1 MGFVLPNK
9 PVIER
14 VERED
19 GRKFCVVPLRAFR
32 EKRLSLSQL
41 RILGIYASYC
51 NNAGMSF
58 VSCTALG
65 RDYGCS
71 KSYMALML
79 QKIEKVGYII
89 RVKKQGVPGIRG
101 CVRRMVYDASIS
113 TDDAIGISQSRLVE
127 PIHPLAKPKEHIY
140 MTGIKRG
147 RGRPRKVVEMNTC
160 ESGNK
165 VSELIVNPVQSG
177 ESLLNWGEVM
187 GISGNSVR
195 TEDHILTL
203 SKMTEAGIT
212 LTQLRVY
219 LSTL

>member
-1 MGFVLPNK
+1 MGFVLPDK

-32 EKRLSLSQL
+32 EKKLSLSQL
-41 RILGIYASYC
+41 RILGLYASYC

-79 QKIEKVGYII
+79 QKIEKVGYIT
-89 RVKKQGVPGIRG
+89 RVKKHGVPGIRG
-101 CVRRMVYDASIS
+101 CVRRMVYDVTIN
-113 TDDAIGISQSRLVE
+113 TEDAIGISQSQLVE
-127 PIHPLAKPKEHIY
+127 PIHPLKGVKMSA
-140 MTGIKRG
+140 IKKS
-147 RGRPRKVVEMNTC
+147 RGRPRKVKEITVC

-165 VSELIVNPVQSG
+165 VTESTVNPIQSG

-195 TEDHILTL
+195 TEEHILIL
-203 SKMTEAGIT
+203 EKMCESGIT

>member
-1 MGFVLPNK
+1 MGFVLPDK

-14 VERED
+14 AERED
-19 GRKFCVVPLRAFR
+19 ARKFCVVPLRAFR

-79 QKIEKVGYII
+79 QKIEKVGYIV

-101 CVRRMVYDASIS
+101 CVRRMVYDVSIK
-113 TDDAIGISQSRLVE
+113 TEDAIGISQDTLIE
-127 PIHPLAKPKEHIY
+127 PIHPLKGVK
-140 MTGIKRG
+140 MTGIKKS
-147 RGRPRKVVEMNTC
+147 RGRPRKVQEMNTC
-160 ESGNK
+160 DSGNK

-195 TEDHILTL
+195 TEEHILTL

>member
-71 KSYMALML
+71 KRYMALML
-79 QKIEKVGYII
+79 QKIEKVGYIV
-89 RVKKQGVPGIRG
+89 RVKRQGVPGIRG
-101 CVRRMVYDASIS
+101 CIRRMVYDVSIN
-113 TDDAIGISQSRLVE
+113 TEDAIGISQDTLTE
-127 PIHPLAKPKEHIY
+127 PIHPLKGIK

-147 RGRPRKVVEMNTC
+147 RGRPRKIVEMNTC

-165 VSELIVNPVQSG
+165 LLEPTVNPVQSG

-195 TEDHILTL
+195 TENHILTL
-203 SKMTEAGIT
+203 SKMTESGIT

>member
-1 MGFVLPNK
+1 MGFVLPEK

-58 VSCTALG
+58 VSCTSLG

-101 CVRRMVYDASIS
+101 CVRRMVYDVSIK
-113 TDDAIGISQSRLVE
+113 TEDAIGISQDTLIE
-127 PIHPLAKPKEHIY
+127 PIHTLTGTK
-140 MTGIKRG
+140 MTGIKKS
-147 RGRPRKVVEMNTC
+147 RGRPRKIVQIDTC
-160 ESGNK
+160 DSGNK

-195 TEDHILTL
+195 TEEHILTL
-203 SKMTEAGIT
+203 SKMTESGIT

>member
-1 MGFVLPNK
+1 MGFVLPEK

-41 RILGIYASYC
+41 RILGLYASYC

-79 QKIEKVGYII
+79 QKIEKVGYIT
-89 RVKKQGVPGIRG
+89 RVKKHGVPGIRG
-101 CVRRMVYDASIS
+101 CVRRMVYDTSI
-113 TDDAIGISQSRLVE
+113 TTEDAIGISQDTLIE
-127 PIHPLAKPKEHIY
+127 PIHPLKGVKMSA
-140 MTGIKRG
+140 IKKS
-147 RGRPRKVVEMNTC
+147 RGRPKKVVEVNTC

-165 VSELIVNPVQSG
+165 VPESTVNPIQSG

-195 TEDHILTL
+195 TEDHILIL
-203 SKMTEAGIT
+203 ERMTESGIT

>member
-1 MGFVLPNK
+1 MGFVLPEK

-19 GRKFCVVPLRAFR
+19 ARKFCVVPLRAFR

-101 CVRRMVYDASIS
+101 CIRRMVYDVSIK
-113 TDDAIGISQSRLVE
+113 TEDAIGISQDTLID
-127 PIHPLAKPKEHIY
+127 PIHPLKGTK
-140 MTGIKRG
+140 MTGIKKS
-147 RGRPRKVVEMNTC
+147 RGRPRKVLQIDTC
-160 ESGNK
+160 DSGNK

>member
-1 MGFVLPNK
+1 MGFVLPDK
-9 PVIER
+9 PIIER

-41 RILGIYASYC
+41 RILGLYASYC

-79 QKIEKVGYII
+79 QKIEKVGYIV
-89 RVKKQGVPGIRG
+89 RVKKHGVPGIRG
-101 CVRRMVYDASIS
+101 CVRRMVYDVTIN
-113 TDDAIGISQSRLVE
+113 TEDAIGISQSQLVE
-127 PIHPLAKPKEHIY
+127 PIHPLKGVKMI
-140 MTGIKRG
+140 GIKKG
-147 RGRPRKVVEMNTC
+147 RGRPKKVVEVNTC

-165 VSELIVNPVQSG
+165 VTESTVNPIQSG

-195 TEDHILTL
+195 TEEHILTL
-203 SKMTEAGIT
+203 SKMTESGIT

>member
-1 MGFVLPNK
+1 MGFVLPDK

-41 RILGIYASYC
+41 RILGLYASYC

-79 QKIEKVGYII
+79 QKIEEVGYIV
-89 RVKKQGVPGIRG
+89 RVKKHGVPGIRG
-101 CVRRMVYDASIS
+101 CVRRMVYDTSIT
-113 TDDAIGISQSRLVE
+113 TDDAIGISQSQLVE
-127 PIHPLAKPKEHIY
+127 PIHPLKGVK
-140 MTGIKRG
+140 MSGIKKS
-147 RGRPRKVVEMNTC
+147 RGRPRKVVEVNTC

-165 VSELIVNPVQSG
+165 VTESTVNPIQSG

-195 TEDHILTL
+195 TEEHILIL
-203 SKMTEAGIT
+203 ERMTESGIT

>member
-1 MGFVLPNK
+1 MVFVLPDK

-14 VERED
+14 VEMED

-41 RILGIYASYC
+41 RILGLYASYC

-79 QKIEKVGYII
+79 QKIEKVGYIV
-89 RVKKQGVPGIRG
+89 RVKKHGVPGIRG
-101 CVRRMVYDASIS
+101 CVRRMVYDTSIT
-113 TDDAIGISQSRLVE
+113 TDDAIGISQSQLVE
-127 PIHPLAKPKEHIY
+127 PIHPLKGVKMSA
-140 MTGIKRG
+140 IKKS
-147 RGRPRKVVEMNTC
+147 RGRPRKVKEVTVC
-160 ESGNK
+160 DSGNK
-165 VSELIVNPVQSG
+165 VSESTVNPIQSG

-195 TEDHILTL
+195 TEEHILIL
-203 SKMTEAGIT
+203 EKMCESGIT

>member
-1 MGFVLPNK
+1 
-9 PVIER
+9 
-14 VERED
+14 
-19 GRKFCVVPLRAFR
+19 
-32 EKRLSLSQL
+32 
-41 RILGIYASYC
+41 
-51 NNAGMSF
+51 
-58 VSCTALG
+58 
-65 RDYGCS
+65 
-71 KSYMALML
+71 MALML

-101 CVRRMVYDASIS
+101 CIRRMVYDVSIA
-113 TDDAIGISQSRLVE
+113 TEDAIGISQDTLIE
-127 PIHPLAKPKEHIY
+127 PIHPLKGTK
-140 MTGIKRG
+140 MTGIKKS
-147 RGRPRKVVEMNTC
+147 RGRPRKIVEMNTC
-160 ESGNK
+160 DSGNK

-195 TEDHILTL
+195 TENHILTL

>member
-1 MGFVLPNK
+1 
-9 PVIER
+9 
-14 VERED
+14 
-19 GRKFCVVPLRAFR
+19 
-32 EKRLSLSQL
+32 
-41 RILGIYASYC
+41 
-51 NNAGMSF
+51 MSF

-79 QKIEKVGYII
+79 QKIEKVGYIV
-89 RVKKQGVPGIRG
+89 RVKKHGVPGIRG
-101 CVRRMVYDASIS
+101 CVRRMVYDTSI
-113 TDDAIGISQSRLVE
+113 TTEDAIGISQDTLIE
-127 PIHPLAKPKEHIY
+127 PIHPLKGVKMSA
-140 MTGIKRG
+140 IKKS
-147 RGRPRKVVEMNTC
+147 RGRPKKVVEVNTC

-165 VSELIVNPVQSG
+165 VPESTVNPIQSG

-195 TEDHILTL
+195 TEDHILIL
-203 SKMTEAGIT
+203 EKMCESGIT

>member
-1 MGFVLPNK
+1 MGFVLPEK

-101 CVRRMVYDASIS
+101 CIRRMVYDVSIN
-113 TDDAIGISQSRLVE
+113 TEDAIGISQDTLIE
-127 PIHPLAKPKEHIY
+127 PIHPLKGTK
-140 MTGIKRG
+140 MTGIKKS
-147 RGRPRKVVEMNTC
+147 RGRPRKIVEMNTC
-160 ESGNK
+160 ERGNK

-195 TEDHILTL
+195 TENHILTL

>member
-1 MGFVLPNK
+1 MGFVLPEK

-41 RILGIYASYC
+41 RILGLYASYC

-79 QKIEKVGYII
+79 QKIEKVGYIV
-89 RVKKQGVPGIRG
+89 RVKKHGVPGIRG
-101 CVRRMVYDASIS
+101 CVRRMVYDTSIS
-113 TDDAIGISQSRLVE
+113 TDDAIGISQSQLVE
-127 PIHPLAKPKEHIY
+127 PIHPLAKPKGIY
-140 MTGIKRG
+140 MTGIKKG
-147 RGRPRKVVEMNTC
+147 RGRPKKVVEVNTC

-165 VSELIVNPVQSG
+165 VTESTVNPIQSG

-195 TEDHILTL
+195 TEEHILTL
-203 SKMTEAGIT
+203 SKMTESGIT

>member
-101 CVRRMVYDASIS
+101 CIRRMVYDVSIN
-113 TDDAIGISQSRLVE
+113 TEDAIGISQDTLIE
-127 PIHPLAKPKEHIY
+127 PIHPLKGIK
-140 MTGIKRG
+140 MTGIKKS

-160 ESGNK
+160 DSGNK
-165 VSELIVNPVQSG
+165 VSQSIVNPVQSG

-195 TEDHILTL
+195 TEEHILIL

>member
-1 MGFVLPNK
+1 MGFVLPEK
-9 PVIER
+9 PLIER
-14 VERED
+14 AERAD
-19 GRKFCVVPLRAFR
+19 ARKFCVVPLRAFR

-101 CVRRMVYDASIS
+101 CIRRMVYDVSIK
-113 TDDAIGISQSRLVE
+113 TEDAIGISQDTLID
-127 PIHPLAKPKEHIY
+127 PTHPLKGVK
-140 MTGIKRG
+140 MTGIKNG
-147 RGRPRKVVEMNTC
+147 RGRPRKVLQIDTC

-165 VSELIVNPVQSG
+165 VSQSIVNPVQSG

-195 TEDHILTL
+195 TEEHILTL
-203 SKMTEAGIT
+203 GKMTEAGIT
-212 LTQLRVY
+212 LTKLRVY

>member
-1 MGFVLPNK
+1 MGFVLPDK

-41 RILGIYASYC
+41 RILGLYASYC

-79 QKIEKVGYII
+79 QKIEKVGYIV
-89 RVKKQGVPGIRG
+89 RVKRHGVPGIRG
-101 CVRRMVYDASIS
+101 CVRRMVYDVTIN
-113 TDDAIGISQSRLVE
+113 TEDAIGISQSQLVE
-127 PIHPLAKPKEHIY
+127 PIHPLKGVK
-140 MTGIKRG
+140 MSGIHKS
-147 RGRPRKVVEMNTC
+147 RGRPRKVKEVTVC

-165 VSELIVNPVQSG
+165 VTESTVNPIQSG

-195 TEDHILTL
+195 TEEHILIL
-203 SKMTEAGIT
+203 ERMCESGIT

>member
-1 MGFVLPNK
+1 MGFVLPDK

-32 EKRLSLSQL
+32 EKKLSLSQL
-41 RILGIYASYC
+41 RILGLYASYC

-79 QKIEKVGYII
+79 QKIEKVGYIV
-89 RVKKQGVPGIRG
+89 RVKRHGVPGIRG
-101 CVRRMVYDASIS
+101 CVRRMVYDTSIT
-113 TDDAIGISQSRLVE
+113 TDDAIGISQSQLVE
-127 PIHPLAKPKEHIY
+127 PIHPLKGVKMSA
-140 MTGIKRG
+140 IKKS
-147 RGRPRKVVEMNTC
+147 RGRPKKVVEVNTC

-165 VSELIVNPVQSG
+165 VSESTVNPIQSG

-195 TEDHILTL
+195 TEEHILIL
-203 SKMTEAGIT
+203 ERMTESGIT

>member
-1 MGFVLPNK
+1 MGFVLPDK

-32 EKRLSLSQL
+32 EKKLSLSQL

-79 QKIEKVGYII
+79 QKIEKVGYIT
-89 RVKKQGVPGIRG
+89 RVKKHGVPGIRG
-101 CVRRMVYDASIS
+101 CVRRMVYDASIN

-127 PIHPLAKPKEHIY
+127 PIHPLKGIK

-147 RGRPRKVVEMNTC
+147 RGRPKKVVEVNTC

-165 VSELIVNPVQSG
+165 VSESTVNPTQGG
-177 ESLLNWGEVM
+177 ESLLNWREVM

-195 TEDHILTL
+195 TENHILIL
-203 SKMTEAGIT
+203 ERMCESGIT

>member
-1 MGFVLPNK
+1 MGFVLPDK

-79 QKIEKVGYII
+79 QKIEKVGYIV
-89 RVKKQGVPGIRG
+89 RVKKHGVPGIRG
-101 CVRRMVYDASIS
+101 CVRRMVYDPSIT
-113 TDDAIGISQSRLVE
+113 TDDAIGISQSQLVE
-127 PIHPLAKPKEHIY
+127 PIHPLKGVKMSA
-140 MTGIKRG
+140 IKKS
-147 RGRPRKVVEMNTC
+147 RGRPRKVVEVNTC

-165 VSELIVNPVQSG
+165 VSESTVNPIQSG
-177 ESLLNWGEVM
+177 ESLLSWGEVM

-195 TEDHILTL
+195 TEEHILTL
-203 SKMTEAGIT
+203 SKMTESGIT

>member
-101 CVRRMVYDASIS
+101 CIRRMVYDVSIA
-113 TDDAIGISQSRLVE
+113 TEDAIGISQDTLIE
-127 PIHPLAKPKEHIY
+127 PIHPLKGTK
-140 MTGIKRG
+140 MTGIKKS
-147 RGRPRKVVEMNTC
+147 RGRPRKIVEMNTC
-160 ESGNK
+160 DSGNK

-177 ESLLNWGEVM
+177 ESLLNWQEVM

-195 TEDHILTL
+195 TENHILTL